1 VAIQTIQ
8 TQQEAFRQRL
18 GQDAKFPIVGN
29 FEVIDGIATL
39 LQDIQT
45 LLLTIPGERVGRPE
59 FGCNLRN
66 QIWENLDTAA
76 SDGAASISTALGQFE
91 PRITVTNVSSDINRN
106 TGLITFLIKFN
117 IINTDTN
124 LNLIFPFR
132 NSQEI
137 SSQ

>member
-1 VAIQTIQ
+1 MAIQTIQ
-8 TQQEAFRQRL
+8 SQQESFRQRL

-45 LLLTIPGERVGRPE
+45 LLLTLPGERVGRPE
-59 FGCNLRN
+59 FGCNLRD
-66 QIWENLDTAA
+66 QVWENLDVAA
-76 SDGAASISTALGQFE
+76 SDGAAAIQRALGRFE
-91 PRITVTNVSSDINRN
+91 PRIDVTSVSSDINRN
-106 TGLITFLIKFN
+106 TGLISFIIRFN
-117 IINTDTN
+117 IKNTDTN

-132 NSQEI
+132 TSQEI